1 MPACYDIGIIFH
13 LSHFRTTKLRA
24 FRAPKFLPILIS
36 GNFVPKSVFFFNGQ
50 GVNPKSLEIQLFF
63 SQHFT
68 LAVWVCLVHRV
79 ALLRILQK
87 ISFRLRRHTLRRAPH
102 QVMSLGNQIHDLHTV
117 GKKNKQTYMD
127 LHFVRV
133 WRTILRTVPST
144 CSPHTTKKRMAF
156 RRFWVKEPRHSETKK
171 KKKVPLVAVYT

>member
-1 MPACYDIGIIFH
+1 MLRYRYNFPPFTFPHNEAPRLQSPKI
-13 LSHFRTTKLRA
+13 SPNTNFRKLC
-24 FRAPKFLPILIS
+24 PQKC
-36 GNFVPKSVFFFNGQ
+36 FFFNGQ

-156 RRFWVKEPRHSETKK
+156 RRFWVKEPRHSETNKK
-171 KKKVPLVAVYT
+171 KKCH